1 MIQVSD
7 THCLLVVMKN
17 TGTTTV
23 TYEWKKIFR
32 GDYISSKKSDG
43 IQRFYCHYPRDMLK
57 PGESKTFIFS
67 FRSEK
72 PGMFNEEWELLTE
85 PNLITPAPL
94 LCLSGMAT
102 KADEYVEKRKQIND
116 VFAREV
122 DKMRAK
128 GKQQILESKPASVVS
143 PREEDL
149 ASLFNKFN
157 EHLGVTY

>member
-1 MIQVSD
+1 MLFESD
-7 THCLLVVMKN
+7 TVFLAVVMKN

-32 GDYISSKKSDG
+32 GDYIPSKKSDG

-72 PGMFNEEWELLTE
+72 PGMYNEEWELLTE
-85 PNLITPAPL
+85 PCLINPAPL

-102 KADEYVEKRKQIND
+102 KADEYVEKR
-116 VFAREV
+116 
-122 DKMRAK
+122 
-128 GKQQILESKPASVVS
+128 
-143 PREEDL
+143 
-149 ASLFNKFN
+149 
-157 EHLGVTY
+157 